1 MLVREFRWVLRLSVN
16 GCVDCAQ
23 IALHFAVSS
32 VVLDPGSELAVQG
45 AVESTMKGGTYDK
58 VHHVQLD
65 VTPFVSATDP
75 SNL

>member
-1 MLVREFRWVLRLSVN
+1 MDAAVVLKIAHLAMNSV
-16 GCVDCAQ
+16 
-23 IALHFAVSS
+23 I
-32 VVLDPGSELAVQG
+32 LDPGSESVVQG